1 MTNKIIAAQS
11 MPQHLRNQ
19 RFFDQIFYALNFM
32 TGFQNNQEFSTQAA
46 QTTMRLSKIAKSPT
60 ALQYRQYI
68 GKEVDN
74 ILNFVNY
81 GCSLLDFYVGK
92 C

>member
-1 MTNKIIAAQS
+1 
-11 MPQHLRNQ
+11 
-19 RFFDQIFYALNFM
+19 M
-32 TGFQNNQEFSTQAA
+32 TGFQNNQEISTQAA

-92 C
+92 CQILEQQPLDQYKMELYQPGKVI